1 MTQGGTVVTPYI
13 HTHAS
18 IDSPDLN
25 EYEVVIDFFKGYGLT
40 PDPWQEL
47 VLKDWMTKR
56 PDGKWANPR
65 CGLSVPRQNGK
76 SLLLELRI
84 IYGLVFLG
92 ERILFASHEVRS
104 SDQIFNRL
112 AGFFEDSKYPELNAL
127 LRKNGIRRA
136 NGQQGIYLDN
146 GASVQFI
153 ARTKGGGRGFTVD
166 ALILDECQQLNA
178 DAYAALLPTTSA
190 APQGNPQVV
199 LVGTPPSDSNDGEIF
214 TKFRTSVAEEVD
226 TSASWIEFS
235 ACPDDDPDDEDVWR
249 TSNPSLA
256 SGRMDLDTIRGER
269 GSLPE
274 DIFYRERLG
283 VWGSADA
290 GTIIPVDVW
299 QDLWDEH
306 STLGTR
312 DLVLAVDI
320 SPNRGISSIVVAGQV
335 GKDSEERIHIE
346 GIENK
351 AGTGWVLPRVIQLV
365 RTHGIKTV
373 VIDAAGPAATLIDD
387 LRKARIKVAT
397 TQARDMAIACG
408 QFLDSVHESTL
419 VHLNQPYINIA
430 VSQARKRRLGDAF
443 AWARSSATADITPLV
458 AATLALWGVKNSKV
472 KKAKNGRSNAPHRKV
487 NILR

>member
-1 MTQGGTVVTPYI
+1 MSTPYAHR
-13 HTHAS
+13 HTS
-18 IDSPDLN
+18 INSLDYK
-25 EYEVVIDFFKGYGLT
+25 EFKVVLDFFKGYGLI

-47 VLKDWMTKR
+47 VLKDWMSKR
-56 PDGKWANPR
+56 PDGKWAHSM

-92 ERILFASHEVRS
+92 EKILFASHEVRS

-112 AGFFEDSKYPELNAL
+112 ASFFENPAFPELNDL

-166 ALILDECQQLNA
+166 ALILDECQQLSA

-190 APQGNPQVV
+190 APQQNPQVI
-199 LVGTPPSDSNDGEIF
+199 LVGTPPSDSNDGEVF
-214 TKFRTSVAEEVD
+214 TNLRNTPADGHKAL
-226 TSASWIEFS
+226 SWIEFS
-235 ACPDDDPDDEDVWR
+235 ADPGDDPDDEDVWR
-249 TSNPSLA
+249 SANPSLA
-256 SGRMDLDTIRGER
+256 SGRLDLDTIRGER
-269 GSLPE
+269 SSFPE

-290 GTIIPVDVW
+290 GTVIPLDVW

-306 STLGTR
+306 STLGNR

-320 SPNRGISSIVVAGQV
+320 SPNRGIATLVIAGLT
-335 GKDSEERIHIE
+335 GPEDNPKIHVE

-351 AGTGWVLPRVIQLV
+351 AGTGWVLPRVIHLV

-373 VIDAAGPAATLIDD
+373 VLDAAGPAATLIDD
-387 LRKARIKVAT
+387 LHRAKIKVAT

-408 QFLDSVHESTL
+408 LFMDAINDETL
-419 VHLNQPYINIA
+419 VHLNQPYLNIA
-430 VSQARKRRLGDAF
+430 VAQVRKRRLGDAF

-472 KKAKNGRSNAPHRKV
+472 KKSKDKTSTTSRRKARV
-487 NILR
+487 LR

>member
-1 MTQGGTVVTPYI
+1 MVTPYI
-13 HTHAS
+13 HKHGS
-18 IDSPDLN
+18 INSPDLS
-25 EYEVVIDFFKGYGLT
+25 EYEVVLDFFKGYGLT

-65 CGLSVPRQNGK
+65 CGLSVPRQKGK

-199 LVGTPPSDSNDGEIF
+199 L
-214 TKFRTSVAEEVD
+214 
-226 TSASWIEFS
+226 
-235 ACPDDDPDDEDVWR
+235 
-249 TSNPSLA
+249 
-256 SGRMDLDTIRGER
+256 GR
-269 GSLPE
+269 
-274 DIFYRERLG
+274 
-283 VWGSADA
+283 V
-290 GTIIPVDVW
+290 
-299 QDLWDEH
+299 
-306 STLGTR
+306 
-312 DLVLAVDI
+312 
-320 SPNRGISSIVVAGQV
+320 
-335 GKDSEERIHIE
+335 
-346 GIENK
+346 
-351 AGTGWVLPRVIQLV
+351 
-365 RTHGIKTV
+365 
-373 VIDAAGPAATLIDD
+373 
-387 LRKARIKVAT
+387 
-397 TQARDMAIACG
+397 
-408 QFLDSVHESTL
+408 
-419 VHLNQPYINIA
+419 
-430 VSQARKRRLGDAF
+430 
-443 AWARSSATADITPLV
+443 
-458 AATLALWGVKNSKV
+458 
-472 KKAKNGRSNAPHRKV
+472 
-487 NILR
+487 

>member
-1 MTQGGTVVTPYI
+1 MVRPLI
-13 HTHAS
+13 HKHADDTGRDIS
-18 IDSPDLN
+18 EFKIAL
-25 EYEVVIDFFKGYGLT
+25 DFFKGYGLI

-47 VLKDWMTKR
+47 VLKDWVSKNSS
-56 PDGKWANPR
+56 GKWAHSM

-84 IYGLVFLG
+84 IYGLIFLG
-92 ERILFASHEVRS
+92 EKILFASHEVRS

-112 AGFFEDSKYPELNAL
+112 SAFFENQNYPEIQDL
-127 LRKNGIRRA
+127 LRNNGIRRA
-136 NGQQGIYLDN
+136 NGQQAIYLEN
-146 GASVQFI
+146 GGSVQFI

-166 ALILDECQQLNA
+166 ALILDECQQLNE

-199 LVGTPPSDSNDGEIF
+199 LVGTPPSDTTDGAVF
-214 TKFRTSVAEEVD
+214 TKVRSSICEGNTS
-226 TSASWIEFS
+226 SRSWIEFAAEAS
-235 ACPDDDPDDEDVWR
+235 DDPDDEDVWFR
-249 TSNPSLA
+249 ANPALS
-256 SGRMDLDTIRGER
+256 SGRMDIETIRGER
-269 GSLPE
+269 ESFAE
-274 DIFYRERLG
+274 DIFYREVLG
-283 VWGSADA
+283 VWGAADA

-335 GKDSEERIHIE
+335 GKDDEERIHIE

-387 LRKARIKVAT
+387 LHKARVKVAT

>member
-1 MTQGGTVVTPYI
+1 MVKPYI
-13 HTHAS
+13 HKHAS
-18 IDSPDLN
+18 INSPDLT
-25 EYEVVIDFFKGYGLT
+25 EYEVVLDFFKGYGLI

-47 VLKDWMTKR
+47 VLKDWMTKK
-56 PDGKWANPR
+56 PDSKWANPR

-92 ERILFASHEVRS
+92 EKILFASHEVRS

-112 AGFFEDSKYPELNAL
+112 ASFFENPKYPELNAL

-190 APQGNPQVV
+190 APLGNPQVI
-199 LVGTPPSDSNDGEIF
+199 LVGTPPSDSNDGEVF
-214 TKFRTSVAEEVD
+214 TKFRTSVSEEVD

-235 ACPDDDPDDEDVWR
+235 ASPDDDPDDEDVWR
-249 TSNPSLA
+249 ISNPSLA

-283 VWGSADA
+283 VWGAADA
-290 GTIIPVDVW
+290 GTIIAPDVW
-299 QDLWDEH
+299 RELWSE
-306 STLGTR
+306 SSELGNR

-320 SPNRGISSIVVAGQV
+320 APNRGLTTLVIAGNV
-335 GKDSEERIHIE
+335 GTADDPKIHIE

-351 AGTGWVLPRVIQLV
+351 AGTGWVLSRIIQLV

-373 VIDAAGPAATLIDD
+373 VLDAAGPAATLIDD

-408 QFLDSVHESTL
+408 QFMDAVHESTL
-419 VHLNQPYINIA
+419 IHLNQPYLNIA
-430 VSQARKRRLGDAF
+430 VAQARKRRLGDAF

-472 KKAKNGRSNAPHRKV
+472 KKAKDGRSPTTRRKV
-487 NILR
+487 NVLR

>member
-1 MTQGGTVVTPYI
+1 MVKPYI
-13 HTHAS
+13 HKHAS
-18 IDSPDLN
+18 INSPDLT
-25 EYEVVIDFFKGYGLT
+25 EYEVVLDFFKGYGLI

-92 ERILFASHEVRS
+92 EKILFASHEVRS

-112 AGFFEDSKYPELNAL
+112 ASFFEDSKYPELNDL

-136 NGQQGIYLDN
+136 NGQQGIYLEN

-190 APQGNPQVV
+190 APQGNPQVI

-235 ACPDDDPDDEDVWR
+235 AEPDDDPDDEDVWR
-249 TSNPSLA
+249 ISNPSLA

-283 VWGSADA
+283 VWGAADA
-290 GTIIPVDVW
+290 GTIIAPDVW
-299 QDLWDEH
+299 RDLWDEG
-306 STLGTR
+306 SQLGNR

-320 SPNRGISSIVVAGQV
+320 APNRGLATLVIAGNV
-335 GKDSEERIHIE
+335 GTADEPKIHIE

-351 AGTGWVLPRVIQLV
+351 AGTGWVLSRIIQLV

-373 VIDAAGPAATLIDD
+373 VLDAAGPAATLIDD

-408 QFLDSVHESTL
+408 QFMDAVHESTL

-430 VSQARKRRLGDAF
+430 VAQARKRRLGDAF

-472 KKAKNGRSNAPHRKV
+472 KKAKDGSSPTTRRKV
-487 NILR
+487 NVLR

>member
-1 MTQGGTVVTPYI
+1 MVKPLV
-13 HTHAS
+13 HKHAADTGRDIS
-18 IDSPDLN
+18 EFEIAL
-25 EYEVVIDFFKGYGLT
+25 DFFRGYGLT

-47 VLKDWMTKR
+47 VLKDWVSKNSS
-56 PDGKWANPR
+56 GKWAHSM

-84 IYGLVFLG
+84 IYGLIFLG
-92 ERILFASHEVRS
+92 EKILFASHEVRS

-112 AGFFEDSKYPELNAL
+112 SAFFENQKYPEIQGL
-127 LRKNGIRRA
+127 LKNNGIRRA
-136 NGQQGIYLDN
+136 NGQQAIYLEN
-146 GASVQFI
+146 GGSVQFI

-166 ALILDECQQLNA
+166 ALILDECQQLND
-178 DAYAALLPTTSA
+178 DAYAALLPTISA
-190 APQGNPQVV
+190 APQGNPQTV
-199 LVGTPPSDSNDGEIF
+199 LVGTPPADSNDGAVF
-214 TKFRTSVAEEVD
+214 TKFRSTASEADATV
-226 TSASWIEFS
+226 SRLSWIEFS
-235 ACPDDDPDDEDVWR
+235 AAPDDDPDDEDVWYAA
-249 TSNPSLA
+249 NPSLA
-256 SGRMDLDTIRGER
+256 SGRMDIDSIRTER
-269 GSLPE
+269 GSFAE

-335 GKDSEERIHIE
+335 GKDDEERIHIE

-387 LRKARIKVAT
+387 LHKARVKVAT